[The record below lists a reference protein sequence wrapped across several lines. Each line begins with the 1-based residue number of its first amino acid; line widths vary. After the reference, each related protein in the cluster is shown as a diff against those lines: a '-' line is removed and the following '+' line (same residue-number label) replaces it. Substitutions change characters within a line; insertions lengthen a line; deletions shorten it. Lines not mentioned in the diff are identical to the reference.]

1 MIIKYPEVFHETQY
15 QNSNAGDKSNISSTT
30 ALLPSIACRILQKHD
45 YWKKNCWR
53 KNDCDDVAKSGS
65 VILQLLHDLSWCT
78 VFIHVRQFPVVL
90 FIAQS
95 SNPTHVH
102 DHAVKVKMSV
112 FQGTL

>member
-1 MIIKYPEVFHETQY
+1 M
-15 QNSNAGDKSNISSTT
+15 
-30 ALLPSIACRILQKHD
+30 
-45 YWKKNCWR
+45 
-53 KNDCDDVAKSGS
+53 AKSGS

-90 FIAQS
+90 LIAQS

-112 FQGTL
+112 KRFSKVHCR